1 MPVWQIDRGIA
12 HHDAVRAHERSNQ
25 THELGSKPLVFTDVP
40 RADVLVMTGRIHP
53 GDHLLPLHSYL
64 SAFFQAGR

>member
-25 THELGSKPLVFTDVP
+25 THELGSKPLVFTDFP
-40 RADVLVMTGRIHP
+40 GADVDMGESRCMENLVPHHRQGFTTR
-53 GDHLLPLHSYL
+53 
-64 SAFFQAGR
+64 